1 MSNTSSDPTLILDR
15 LLSGAISQTRPA
27 GHVLMEEG
35 GPSDCLY
42 YLVRGEVSIVKGEI
56 EVLRIG
62 EGGILGEMGIL
73 TDQPRSA
80 SVVAVTEI
88 EVLRVEGSTFHQ
100 VLEIYPALLRE
111 MYRDLCGKVQAMTRS
126 QAEGAVMPEFTL
138 DSLARSLPPE
148 ARAKLVEQR
157 KGATSQ
163 ACWNLIGVWGN
174 SSCPELQKYNHCRN
188 CPVFAEGGRNLLERE
203 APSGYLDLWTKIL
216 AESKEGIDTDT
227 TPVII
232 FRIGREWLAFP
243 TKLFREATEVKTVHR
258 IPHRSNAVLRG
269 LVNVRGELMLCFSLA
284 DLVGFEGTEAE
295 GAASRRSYPRM
306 SVVEKEGQRWVLP
319 MDEIM
324 GVYDLP
330 RRTLQQAPVTVA
342 KAGAAYTSGLF
353 DYENRQVALLDDD
366 LVFYNLKKNF
376 L

>member
-1 MSNTSSDPTLILDR
+1 VSTTPSDPTLILDR
-15 LLSGAISQTRPA
+15 LLSGAISQTRPE
-27 GHVLMEEG
+27 GYVLMKEG
-35 GPSDCLY
+35 DPSDCLF
-42 YLVRGEVSIVKGEI
+42 YLVRGEVSIIKGTK

-80 SVVAVTEI
+80 TVVAATEI
-88 EVLRVEGSTFHQ
+88 EVLRVEGSSFHK
-100 VLEIYPALLRE
+100 VLEVYPALLRE
-111 MYRDLCGKVQAMTRS
+111 MYRDLCGKVQAMTRN
-126 QAEGAVMPEFTL
+126 QASGAVIPEFTL

-148 ARAKLVEQR
+148 TRTRLVEQR

-174 SSCPELQKYNHCRN
+174 SSCPELQRYNHCRN
-188 CPVFAEGGRNLLERE
+188 CPVFASGGRNLLERE
-203 APSGYLDLWTKIL
+203 APQGYLDLWTKIL

-227 TPVII
+227 VPVVI
-232 FRIGREWLAFP
+232 FRISQEWLAFP
-243 TKLFREATEVKTVHR
+243 TKIFREATDVKTIHR

-269 LVNVRGELMLCFSLA
+269 LVNVRGELQLCFSLA
-284 DLVGFEGTEAE
+284 DLVGFSPGESEEKAH
-295 GAASRRSYPRM
+295 RRSYPRM
-306 SVVEKEGQRWVLP
+306 AVIEKEGQRWVLA

-330 RRTLQQAPVTVA
+330 KKSLQAAPVTVA
-342 KAGAAYTSGLF
+342 KAGAAFTSGLF
-353 DYENRQVALLDDD
+353 DYEQRQVALLDED
-366 LVFYNLKKNF
+366 LIFYNLKKNF